1 MTAWFNLSVKE
12 LAKVGDRG
20 GLPWVH
26 GAVHGVE
33 VGDPL
38 NGDDGSFILDSTVS
52 LPVVGDEQGKHQ
64 VHHWS
69 LREWLKSENTLYTL
83 FWHDHHDK
91 PYTYRAIRLDLSLTL

>member
-1 MTAWFNLSVKE
+1 M
-12 LAKVGDRG
+12 
-20 GLPWVH
+20 H

-38 NGDDGSFILDSTVS
+38 NGDDGSFRLHSTVS

-69 LREWLKSENTLYTL
+69 LRKRLEIL
-83 FWHDHHDK
+83 FEL
-91 PYTYRAIRLDLSLTL
+91 P

>member
-1 MTAWFNLSVKE
+1 M
-12 LAKVGDRG
+12 
-20 GLPWVH
+20 H

-69 LREWLKSENTLYTL
+69 LRERLEIL
-83 FWHDHHDK
+83 FEL
-91 PYTYRAIRLDLSLTL
+91 P